1 MGFPAIVS
9 AKSPNAKLNLAI
21 IGSGGRGGSN
31 LANTAKTE
39 NVVALCDVNAQ
50 NLSRA
55 TTKYPKA
62 RTYRDFRQLYE
73 KTGDIDAVVV
83 STTEHTHAFAVL
95 PALQSKKHVYC
106 EKPLTRDV
114 YEARVITKAAKEAGV
129 ATQMGT
135 QIHAGNNYRRVVEKI
150 QSGAIGPVREV
161 HVWVG
166 RAWGWQSQEA
176 AKRNGDIVWSF
187 KTPKEAQTPPPHLDW
202 DLWIGP
208 APRSDMVPLPKSH
221 QRYHF
226 GPGK

>member
-1 MGFPAIVS
+1 MNSLSTHRQSRRRFIQSTGLAATAMGFPAIVS

-21 IGSGGRGGSN
+21 IGCGGRGGSN

-55 TTKYPKA
+55 ATKHPKA
-62 RTYRDFRQLYE
+62 RTYRDFRKLYE

-114 YEARVITKAAKEAGV
+114 YELSL
-129 ATQMGT
+129 
-135 QIHAGNNYRRVVEKI
+135 IHI
-150 QSGAIGPVREV
+150 
-161 HVWVG
+161 
-166 RAWGWQSQEA
+166 
-176 AKRNGDIVWSF
+176 
-187 KTPKEAQTPPPHLDW
+187 
-202 DLWIGP
+202 
-208 APRSDMVPLPKSH
+208 
-221 QRYHF
+221 
-226 GPGK
+226 

>member
-1 MGFPAIVS
+1 MNSLPTHQQSRRRFIQSTGLAATAMGFPAIVS

-21 IGSGGRGGSN
+21 IGCGGRGGSN

-55 TTKYPKA
+55 ATKHPKA
-62 RTYRDFRQLYE
+62 RTYRDFRKLYE

-150 QSGAIGPVREV
+150 QSGAIGPVREA

-166 RAWGWQSQEA
+166 RAWGRQSQEA
-176 AKRNGDIVWSF
+176 AKQNDIVWSF
-187 KTPKEAQTPPPHLDW
+187 ETPKEA
-202 DLWIGP
+202 
-208 APRSDMVPLPKSH
+208 
-221 QRYHF
+221 
-226 GPGK
+226 